1 MNNQFFPNNFNQGCE
16 NITQLPPLVTHDVN
30 VVHRYFIVEQP
41 HIQEIET
48 KYCDHVV
55 KRHTC
60 QTVYTTSNECDY
72 AEQCCCNNNNQF
84 LF

>member
-48 KYCDHVV
+48 K
-55 KRHTC
+55 
-60 QTVYTTSNECDY
+60 
-72 AEQCCCNNNNQF
+72 
-84 LF
+84 